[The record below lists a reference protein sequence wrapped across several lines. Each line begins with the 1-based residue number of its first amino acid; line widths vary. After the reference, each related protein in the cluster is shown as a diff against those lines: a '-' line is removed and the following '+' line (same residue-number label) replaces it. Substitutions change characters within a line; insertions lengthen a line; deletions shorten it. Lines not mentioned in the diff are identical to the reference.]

1 MKSKAP
7 ILKDI
12 PSTLFTE
19 FKLGS
24 RKPIRGSL
32 TPELPAPTFFGCPA
46 RMKFLI

>member
-12 PSTLFTE
+12 PSTLFTK

-24 RKPIRGSL
+24 RKQIRGSL
-32 TPELPAPTFFGCPA
+32 TTELSAHTFFG
-46 RMKFLI
+46 